1 MYRRPNMTAG
11 FKDYLREAFNA
22 KPWGMFVAPNWV
34 GIATFG
40 LLGII
45 NPGFWLVGAGLELAY
60 LHLLTSNARFRG
72 WVDGKLAGAAAV
84 DWNTKVA
91 ERVQQLA
98 PPDAARFRDFEKRC
112 QAVLAQQKAAGA
124 LSELDL
130 QAEGLGR
137 FTWIYLG
144 LLQARQK
151 LMEIM
156 KGGGGDLDGRI
167 GRLETQLAH
176 EKDENLRQS
185 LSSQLDILRQR
196 AKTQDEGRSKIA
208 FLEAELDRIDQ
219 QVELIREQ
227 ALLAGDSGSVSRR
240 IDEVGATL
248 GSTSQWIRDQQK
260 IYGQVQD
267 LIDDDAPPLPRQE
280 LQ

>member
-1 MYRRPNMTAG
+1 
-11 FKDYLREAFNA
+11 
-22 KPWGMFVAPNWV
+22 V
-34 GIATFG
+34 
-40 LLGII
+40 
-45 NPGFWLVGAGLELAY
+45 
-60 LHLLTSNARFRG
+60 
-72 WVDGKLAGAAAV
+72 
-84 DWNTKVA
+84 
-91 ERVQQLA
+91 
-98 PPDAARFRDFEKRC
+98 
-112 QAVLAQQKAAGA
+112 
-124 LSELDL
+124 SELDL

-144 LLQARQK
+144 LLQARQT

-156 KGGGGDLDGRI
+156 KGGGGDLEGRI
-167 GRLETQLAH
+167 ARLETQLAH

-185 LSSQLDILRQR
+185 LGSQLDILRQR
-196 AKTQDEGRSKIA
+196 SKTQDEGRSKIA

-227 ALLAGDSGSVSRR
+227 ALLAGDSASVSRR

-248 GSTSQWIRDQQK
+248 GNTSQWIRDQQK

-267 LIDDDAPPLPRQE
+267 LIDDEAPPLPRQE